1 MTKQLI
7 SEEFSR
13 MQKLAGIISEIKAKS
28 GLFSVDDYYDED
40 TEEVDLNAAFQNAPT
55 VASYKDVLDIIEYY
69 EDEREYYEDES
80 ILDDFKSEF
89 PEGEDISKDDYI
101 DFTIDFIDDISE
113 VKYIKANW
121 ISIFDDTVYEKAG
134 LY

>member
-40 TEEVDLNAAFQNAPT
+40 TEEVDLEAAFENAPT

-69 EDEREYYEDES
+69 EDES
-80 ILDDFKSEF
+80 MLDDFKSEF

-101 DFTIDFIDDISE
+101 DFTIEFIDDISE
-113 VKYIKANW
+113 IKYIKANW
-121 ISIFDDTVYEKAG
+121 INIFDDTVYEKAG

>member
-13 MQKLAGIISEIKAKS
+13 MQKLAGILSEIKAKS
-28 GLFSVDDYYDED
+28 GLFSVDNYYDED
-40 TEEVDLNAAFQNAPT
+40 TEEVDLEAAFENAPT

-69 EDEREYYEDES
+69 EDES
-80 ILDDFKSEF
+80 MLDDFKSEF
-89 PEGEDISKDDYI
+89 PEGENISKDDYI
-101 DFTIDFIDDISE
+101 DFTIEFIDDISE

-121 ISIFDDTVYEKAG
+121 VNIFDDTIYEKAG

>member
-13 MQKLAGIISEIKAKS
+13 MQKLAGILSEIKAKS

-40 TEEVDLNAAFQNAPT
+40 TEEVDLEAAFENAPT

-69 EDEREYYEDES
+69 EDES
-80 ILDDFKSEF
+80 MLDDFKSEF

-113 VKYIKANW
+113 VTYIKANW
-121 ISIFDDTVYEKAG
+121 INIFDDTVYEKAG

>member
-13 MQKLAGIISEIKAKS
+13 MQKLAGILSEIKAKS

-40 TEEVDLNAAFQNAPT
+40 TEEVDLEAAFENAPT

-69 EDEREYYEDES
+69 EDES
-80 ILDDFKSEF
+80 MLDDFKSEF

-101 DFTIDFIDDISE
+101 DFTIEFIDDISE
-113 VKYIKANW
+113 IKYIKANW
-121 ISIFDDTVYEKAG
+121 INIFDDTVYEKAG

>member
-69 EDEREYYEDES
+69 EDES
-80 ILDDFKSEF
+80 MLDDFKSEF

-101 DFTIDFIDDISE
+101 DFTIEFIDDISE
-113 VKYIKANW
+113 IKYIKANW
-121 ISIFDDTVYEKAG
+121 INIFDDTVYEKAG

>member
-1 MTKQLI
+1 MEKQLI

-13 MQKLAGIISEIKAKS
+13 MQKLAGILSEIKAKS

-40 TEEVDLNAAFQNAPT
+40 TEEVDLEAAFENAPT
-55 VASYKDVLDIIEYY
+55 VASYKDVLDII
-69 EDEREYYEDES
+69 EYYEDES

-121 ISIFDDTVYEKAG
+121 INIFDDTVYEKAG

>member
-1 MTKQLI
+1 MKKPLLN
-7 SEEFSR
+7 EEFSR

-40 TEEVDLNAAFQNAPT
+40 TEEVDLEAAFENTPT

-69 EDEREYYEDES
+69 EDES
-80 ILDDFKSEF
+80 MLDDFKSEF
-89 PEGEDISKDDYI
+89 PEGEEISKDDYI

-113 VKYIKANW
+113 VTYIKANW
-121 ISIFDDTVYEKAG
+121 INIFDDTVYEKAG

>member
-1 MTKQLI
+1 MEKQLI

-40 TEEVDLNAAFQNAPT
+40 TEEVDLEAAFENAPT

-69 EDEREYYEDES
+69 EDES
-80 ILDDFKSEF
+80 ILDDFKSKF

>member
-1 MTKQLI
+1 MEKQLI

-40 TEEVDLNAAFQNAPT
+40 TEEVDLEAAFENAPT

-69 EDEREYYEDES
+69 EDES
-80 ILDDFKSEF
+80 MLDDFKSEF

-113 VKYIKANW
+113 VTYIKANW
-121 ISIFDDTVYEKAG
+121 INIFDDTVYEKAG

>member
-1 MTKQLI
+1 MEKQLI

-13 MQKLAGIISEIKAKS
+13 MQKLAGILSEIKAKS

-40 TEEVDLNAAFQNAPT
+40 TEEVDLEAAFENAPT

>member
-13 MQKLAGIISEIKAKS
+13 MQKLAGILSEIKAKS
-28 GLFSVDDYYDED
+28 GLFSVDNYYDED
-40 TEEVDLNAAFQNAPT
+40 TEEVDLEAAFENAPT

-69 EDEREYYEDES
+69 EDES
-80 ILDDFKSEF
+80 MLDDFKSEF
-89 PEGEDISKDDYI
+89 PEGENISKDDYI
-101 DFTIDFIDDISE
+101 DFTIEFIDDISE

-121 ISIFDDTVYEKAG
+121 INIFDDTVFEKAG
-134 LY
+134 LI

>member
-13 MQKLAGIISEIKAKS
+13 MQKLAGILSEIKAKS

-40 TEEVDLNAAFQNAPT
+40 TEEVDLEAAFENAPT

-69 EDEREYYEDES
+69 EDES
-80 ILDDFKSEF
+80 MLDDFKSEF
-89 PEGEDISKDDYI
+89 PEGEDIRKDDYI

-113 VKYIKANW
+113 VTYIKANW
-121 ISIFDDTVYEKAG
+121 INIFDDTVYEKAG

>member
-13 MQKLAGIISEIKAKS
+13 MQKLAGILSEIKAKS
-28 GLFSVDDYYDED
+28 GLFSVDNYYDED
-40 TEEVDLNAAFQNAPT
+40 TEEVDLEAAFENAPT

-69 EDEREYYEDES
+69 EDES
-80 ILDDFKSEF
+80 MLDDFKSEF

-101 DFTIDFIDDISE
+101 DFTIEFIDDISE
-113 VKYIKANW
+113 IKYIKANW
-121 ISIFDDTVYEKAG
+121 INIFDDTVYEKAG